1 MPLVCMQDMLS
12 HAYRNCHA
20 VGAFDLVSLDFLE
33 VIIAGAEACQAPVI
47 LSLAESHFEY
57 FDFELTPA
65 VAALTQAEGSQIAGG
80 SVRSSA

>member
-1 MPLVCMQDMLS
+1 MPLVYMQDMLN
-12 HAYRNCHA
+12 HAYRNGYA

-33 VIIAGAEACQAPVI
+33 AIIAGAEACQASVI
-47 LSLAESHFEY
+47 LCLAESHFEY

-65 VAALTQAEGSQIAGG
+65 VAELTQAEGRQIADG